1 MTFHKKLIRFAVGGV
16 AFLGL
21 AASASAH
28 YLWIERDAKSA
39 RLYFGEV
46 AEVRETSPGR
56 MDEMPAPNAR
66 ALSKVG
72 APAELLVKKG
82 PRYFS
87 LEGALTDQ
95 LVVTETGY
103 VVKDW
108 SKSGIGIVKPMF
120 YARHS
125 AWPVKTAA
133 LAAPDMKLD
142 VMPVLGVK
150 NGFVVMFDGKP
161 LAKNKVMLYAPND
174 WEKEYKTD
182 DKGAVVMP
190 LPWRGQYVVEVIF
203 KEPSAGEFGG
213 QKYEAIRH
221 RATLTMVQP
230 GGLSAK
236 GTGGGVSGVPMQGEP
251 MMGKAMTA
259 QPMVMN

>member
-1 MTFHKKLIRFAVGGV
+1 MTVQTRVFKTAIGVV
-16 AFLGL
+16 AFLGM

-46 AEVRETSPGR
+46 AEVREKSPGR
-56 MDEMPAPNAR
+56 MDEMPAPKAR
-66 ALSKVG
+66 ALAAAG
-72 APAELLVKKG
+72 APADLLVKKG
-82 PRYFS
+82 PRYFA

-95 LVVTETGY
+95 LVVLETGY
-103 VVKDW
+103 AVKDW
-108 SKSGIGIVKPMF
+108 TKTGIGIVKPMF

-125 AWPVKTAA
+125 AWPLKTAA
-133 LAAPDMKLD
+133 LAAPGMKLD
-142 VMPVLGVK
+142 IQPVTGSK

-161 LAKNKVMLYAPND
+161 LTQNKVTLYAPND

-182 DKGAVVMP
+182 DKGGVVMP

-203 KEPSAGEFGG
+203 KEPSTGEFGG

-221 RATLTMVQP
+221 RATLTVVQP
-230 GGLSAK
+230 GGISAK
-236 GTGGGVSGVPMQGEP
+236 GTGGGASGAGMIAHP
-251 MMGKAMTA
+251 MM
-259 QPMVMN
+259 N

>member
-1 MTFHKKLIRFAVGGV
+1 MTVQTGLIKTAFSLV

-28 YLWIERDAKSA
+28 YLWLERDAKSA

-46 AEVRETSPGR
+46 AEVREKSPGR
-56 MDEMPAPNAR
+56 MDEMPAPKAR
-66 ALSKVG
+66 ALSASS
-72 APAELLVKKG
+72 APADLLVKKG
-82 PRYFS
+82 PRFFT
-87 LEGALTDQ
+87 LGGALTDQ
-95 LVVTETGY
+95 LVVLETGY

-108 SKSGIGIVKPMF
+108 TKSGIGVVKPMF

-125 AWPVKTAA
+125 AWPLKTAA
-133 LAAPDMKLD
+133 LAAPEMKLD
-142 VMPVLGVK
+142 IQPVMGLK
-150 NGFVVMFDGKP
+150 NGFIVMLNGMP
-161 LAKNKVMLYAPND
+161 LTQNKVTLYAPND

-182 DKGAVVMP
+182 DKGGVVMP

-221 RATLTMVQP
+221 RATLTVVQP
-230 GGLSAK
+230 SGISAK
-236 GTGGGVSGVPMQGEP
+236 GTGGGASSAGMTTQP
-251 MMGKAMTA
+251 MM
-259 QPMVMN
+259 N